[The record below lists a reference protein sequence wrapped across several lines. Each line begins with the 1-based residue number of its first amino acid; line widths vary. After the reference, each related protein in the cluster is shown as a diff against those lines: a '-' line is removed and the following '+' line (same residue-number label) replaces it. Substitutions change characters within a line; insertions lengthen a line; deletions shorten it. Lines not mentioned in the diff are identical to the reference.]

1 MSIGAGRER
10 DPSHDEVE
18 FLLLPFH
25 KAIAELEKLL
35 IKNALKDS
43 NGNKSEAADRL
54 QINRR
59 LLYKKLTDYH
69 LEE

>member
-1 MSIGAGRER
+1 MLS
-10 DPSHDEVE
+10 
-18 FLLLPFH
+18 PFH

-43 NGNKSEAADRL
+43 KWNKSETADRL